1 MAEPAAE
8 PADVTA
14 AASRWG
20 PELDRVA
27 LLSEREKQVFSLL
40 GAGYSNRG
48 IASRLRVTERTVKA
62 HVAGILAKLDVESRL
77 QVGLVAQVY
86 QLMYQGTVSHSD
98 ALPEN

>member
-1 MAEPAAE
+1 MAEPAAD

-14 AASRWG
+14 AAARWR
-20 PELDRVA
+20 PELDRVD
-27 LLSEREKQVFSLL
+27 LLSERERQVFSLL
-40 GAGYSNRG
+40 GAGFSNRG

-62 HVAGILAKLDVESRL
+62 HVASILAKLGVESRL

-86 QLMYQGTVSHSD
+86 QLMYQGTVSDSA